1 VLELGGNSQESDSDA
16 EANRKRNTKKLRKSL
31 KKANSA
37 IIKFKKE
44 RLSNSE
50 ADKIE
55 DNSSINE
62 GSEII

>member
-1 VLELGGNSQESDSDA
+1 VLELGDNSQESDSDA
-16 EANRKRNTKKLRKSL
+16 EANRKRTAKKLRKSL

>member
-1 VLELGGNSQESDSDA
+1 MLELGDNSQESDSDA
-16 EANRKRNTKKLRKSL
+16 EANRKRNAKKLRKSL